1 MAEHKIRFGVAAN
14 FPDSVEAW
22 RETARKAEDLGYSV
36 LLVADHLG
44 RQWAPLPA
52 LLAAADATTTLRI
65 GTQVIANDFRKPVVL
80 AKEIATIDLLTGGRF
95 EPGIGVG
102 HPATSPTGRS
112 DYNQLGVEMDGPGPR
127 VSRLGESLRLI
138 KQFLHSEEQF
148 DFEGE
153 FYNAKDVLPF
163 PKPVQRPHPPIMVA
177 GAGPRMLRLSA
188 READIINIA
197 PRPPIKGTTSR
208 GSTGFGLD
216 IHGELEILR
225 EAAGARYGDLELC
238 VFADRASMTDDP
250 GPAVEALAADFGIT
264 AEAVLEMPHTL
275 IGNTEAMAEKV
286 LLDKER
292 YGITYRIVQGVLM
305 EAMAPVIKATAG
317 R

>member
-1 MAEHKIRFGVAAN
+1 MTEHKIRFGVAVN
-14 FPDSVEAW
+14 FPESVEAW
-22 RETARKAEDLGYSV
+22 KETARKAEDLGYSV

-44 RQWAPLPA
+44 RQWSPLPA
-52 LLAAADATTTLRI
+52 LLSAAEATTTLRI
-65 GTQVIANDFRKPVVL
+65 GTQVIANDFRTPLVL
-80 AKEIATIDLLTGGRF
+80 AKEIATMDLLTGGRF

-138 KQFLHSEEQF
+138 KQFLESEEPF
-148 DFEGE
+148 AFEGE
-153 FYNAKDVLPF
+153 FYKTTDAIPF
-163 PKPVQRPHPPIMVA
+163 PRPVQRPHPPIMVA
-177 GAGPRMLRLSA
+177 GAGPRMLRLAA

-216 IHGELEILR
+216 IRGELEILK
-225 EAAGARYGDLELC
+225 EAARARYDGLELC
-238 VFADRASMTDDP
+238 VFADRASLTDEPDA
-250 GPAVEALAADFGIT
+250 AVEALAADFGIT
-264 AEAVLEMPHTL
+264 NEAVHEMPHTL
-275 IGNTEAMAEKV
+275 IGGTDAMIEKI

-292 YGITYRIVQGVLM
+292 YGVTYRIVQGVLM
-305 EAMAPVIKATAG
+305 EQMAPVIKATAG